1 LLVSLPGILS
11 ARVVPGPDGQVRE
24 IHVLASHELLPKHI
38 ARNIESALSAGL
50 GIEVDRR
57 VISIA
62 QVRAEDAGRFIREPA
77 ATGATAPPRPVREMS
92 PEPPAGQSAAPR
104 PGHTDPAARD
114 PAATAPPAAGAEA
127 TGSRAPGS
135 AAESGRRPAAS
146 FPRLLF
152 LGYDVRTDSLRRVTC
167 WVTLRSGT
175 TDLTGEAQG
184 TDTHR
189 GRAEAAAKATF
200 AALAAHDDAVRIG
213 LDGVAIVEAHG
224 RNLVLVAARALDGR
238 HAVALTGAAI
248 LEDSP
253 EEAAILAALQAT
265 NRWRASL

>member
-1 LLVSLPGILS
+1 
-11 ARVVPGPDGQVRE
+11 
-24 IHVLASHELLPKHI
+24 
-38 ARNIESALSAGL
+38 
-50 GIEVDRR
+50 
-57 VISIA
+57 
-62 QVRAEDAGRFIREPA
+62 
-77 ATGATAPPRPVREMS
+77 M
-92 PEPPAGQSAAPR
+92 
-104 PGHTDPAARD
+104 
-114 PAATAPPAAGAEA
+114 
-127 TGSRAPGS
+127 
-135 AAESGRRPAAS
+135 
-146 FPRLLF
+146 
-152 LGYDVRTDSLRRVTC
+152 TC